1 MMGGIRTFEEALAE
15 PNEEEKQMTP
25 IDLELVWQSL
35 TQLAQMLERGMVDSM
50 EQIEELDRQLAHSE
64 LKSQWEQ
71 LKQEVDVFN
80 LESALDYL
88 HEIAKILNIT

>member
-1 MMGGIRTFEEALAE
+1 
-15 PNEEEKQMTP
+15 MTP
-25 IDLELVWQSL
+25 IDLELVRQSL
-35 TQLAQMLERGMVDSM
+35 TQLAQMLERGMADSI

-71 LKQEVDVFN
+71 LKQEVDAFN
-80 LESALDYL
+80 MESALDYL

>member
-1 MMGGIRTFEEALAE
+1 
-15 PNEEEKQMTP
+15 MTP
-25 IDLELVWQSL
+25 IDLELVRQSL